1 MAAPPR
7 SEPLRVLSIPAEH
20 TFVTRCRPADVVA
33 VEAEPQLALDP
44 AWITAHRGD
53 LDVVHLHSGFEHLTP
68 DELRAWIATLARVQ
82 VPLVF
87 TLHALRNPNHDRPEQ
102 HDALL
107 DLLVPAAVTMITL
120 TRSAAEVVERRWHR
134 QATVV
139 PHPHVADLDDLPP
152 RRPGHRRVGIHLK
165 DLRRNI
171 VEPTRLVTA
180 AARGAV
186 DAGGRLQVDLHP
198 EALERPELAGIRALA
213 AAGTIDLHPHPRFT
227 DRELIHYLAG
237 LDVSVLPYR
246 FGTHSGRLEASR
258 DVGTRVVA
266 PTCGFYLDQ
275 WSGVV
280 TYRADERIGLDER
293 SLADAVRDALLLPA
307 PPISTAQRR
316 REAEQIR
323 EQHARI
329 YAGLDT
335 GDRAAENAAPER
347 IRDTA

>member
-1 MAAPPR
+1 MAAPTR
-7 SEPLRVLSIPAEH
+7 SAPLRVLSIPDDRSYVE
-20 TFVTRCRPADVVA
+20 RCRPADVVA
-33 VEAEPQLALDP
+33 IRVAPEAAFDP
-44 AWITAHRGD
+44 AWLAAHRGEF
-53 LDVVHLHSGFEHLTP
+53 DVVHLHFGFEQLSP
-68 DELRAWIATLARVQ
+68 DELRAWIAALAEHR

-87 TLHALRNPNHDRPEQ
+87 TLHGLRNPNHDRPEA

-107 DLLVPAAVTMITL
+107 DLLLPAATTVITL
-120 TRSAAEVVERRWHR
+120 TGSAAATIQRRWNR
-134 QATVV
+134 TASVV
-139 PHPHVADLDDLPP
+139 AHPPVADLDDLPT
-152 RRPGHRRVGIHLK
+152 RRPTHRRVGIHLK

-186 DAGGRLQVDLHP
+186 DAGGRLQVDVHP
-198 EALERPELAGIRALA
+198 EVLDRPELAGIRTLA
-213 AAGTIDLHPHPRFT
+213 AAGTIDLHPHPRFS

-246 FGTHSGRLEASR
+246 FGTHSGRLEACR

-307 PPISTAQRR
+307 PVTTTEDRR
-316 REAEQIR
+316 HQAEQIR
-323 EQHARI
+323 DAHARI

-335 GDRAAENAAPER
+335 GDWAAA
-347 IRDTA
+347 